1 MKLLLASDIHS
12 NIRNFKEIVERES
25 FDVLLISGDLTNFR
39 KSDVF
44 SIDEI
49 LSKLGVEC
57 YAVHGNCDYEEIL
70 RYDLQSVRF
79 IHGKSVKVDNVTI
92 HGLGGSLPTPFET
105 PSEYPE
111 QYFSKLLDN
120 FKISEFNVLLS
131 HSPARGILDRTKH
144 GVNVGSEE
152 IAKRIPSFEVAV
164 TGHVHECYG
173 VHKKETIV
181 VNPGPVAWGL
191 YAVLELKSLNV
202 EMRRI

>member
-79 IHGKSVKVDNVTI
+79 IHGKSVKVDDVTI

-131 HSPARGILDRTKH
+131 HSP
-144 GVNVGSEE
+144 
-152 IAKRIPSFEVAV
+152 
-164 TGHVHECYG
+164 
-173 VHKKETIV
+173 
-181 VNPGPVAWGL
+181 
-191 YAVLELKSLNV
+191 
-202 EMRRI
+202 